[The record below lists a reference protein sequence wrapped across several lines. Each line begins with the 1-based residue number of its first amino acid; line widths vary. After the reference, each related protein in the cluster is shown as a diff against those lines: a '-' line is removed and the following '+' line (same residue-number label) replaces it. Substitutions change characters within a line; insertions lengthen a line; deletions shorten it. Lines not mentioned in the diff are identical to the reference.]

1 MAYTHTTTTTTHIHT
16 SESQGHKES
25 LPLSLYQIFNELTF
39 IFNFSIDKLLYN
51 IFSFCIR
58 GTAIL
63 IHSERLASSPAQE
76 NGRKC
81 FSGCAV
87 SVSICTRVNVC
98 VCVYCNTKKE

>member
-1 MAYTHTTTTTTHIHT
+1 MAYTHSDDNTHSHKHT

-51 IFSFCIR
+51 IFGFCII

-63 IHSERLASSPAQE
+63 IHSEPLAASPAQGNE
-76 NGRKC
+76 RKC

-87 SVSICTRVNVC
+87 SVCICTRVNVC
-98 VCVYCNTKKE
+98 VQ